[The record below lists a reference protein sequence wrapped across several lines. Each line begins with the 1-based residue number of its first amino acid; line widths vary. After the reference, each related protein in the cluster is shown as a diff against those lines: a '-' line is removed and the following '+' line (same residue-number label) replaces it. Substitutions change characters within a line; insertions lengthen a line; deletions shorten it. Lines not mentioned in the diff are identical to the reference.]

1 MDRGDG
7 FDLVLMDIDLGDGMD
22 GTEAARQ
29 ILLRRNVPIAFLT
42 SHMEKEYVDR
52 AKAISSYGYVV
63 KDTGEVLAAA
73 TQYPKACRVDISI
86 LGAER
91 EVRHVDPLIEVAIE
105 VDTYADLAGVVVP
118 PPLS

>member
-1 MDRGDG
+1 MLTFSHFSPLLLISSHQRRVPSRIRGENALGAMDRGDG

-63 KDTGEVLAAA
+63 KDTGE
-73 TQYPKACRVDISI
+73 
-86 LGAER
+86 
-91 EVRHVDPLIEVAIE
+91 
-105 VDTYADLAGVVVP
+105 
-118 PPLS
+118 